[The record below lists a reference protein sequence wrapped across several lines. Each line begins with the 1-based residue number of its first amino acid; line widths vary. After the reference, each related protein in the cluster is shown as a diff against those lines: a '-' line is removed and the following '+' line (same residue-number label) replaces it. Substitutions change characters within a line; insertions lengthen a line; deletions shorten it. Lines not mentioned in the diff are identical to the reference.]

1 MAIVNKK
8 FTVEC
13 GIRVSF
19 RNITDEVKKIVAESG
34 IKEGLV
40 NVYSQHTSCSVFIQE
55 DSEDTI
61 LWDNTPLVLQDMVNA
76 MEKIIPTCEYEGQYL
91 HPGPTHVKHAMEWR
105 SEKPEWLLNTDAH
118 LRSVLLGRSET
129 IPVVDGEPVLGEFG
143 IVYFVDFDQTRE
155 RTRTV
160 RVTVIGE

>member
-1 MAIVNKK
+1 MAV
-8 FTVEC
+8 FHESFEVEC

-19 RNITDEVKKIVAESG
+19 RDVTDKVKEIAGESG
-34 IKEGLV
+34 IRNGIV
-40 NVYSQHTSCSVFIQE
+40 TVYSQHTSCSVFIQE
-55 DSEDTI
+55 DSEDTV

-91 HPGPTHVKHAMEWR
+91 HPGPIHVKHAMEWR
-105 SEKPEWLLNTDAH
+105 NEKPEWLLNTDAH

-129 IPVVDGEPVLGEFG
+129 IPLIEGEMALGEFG
-143 IVYFVDFDQTRE
+143 VVYFADFDQTRE